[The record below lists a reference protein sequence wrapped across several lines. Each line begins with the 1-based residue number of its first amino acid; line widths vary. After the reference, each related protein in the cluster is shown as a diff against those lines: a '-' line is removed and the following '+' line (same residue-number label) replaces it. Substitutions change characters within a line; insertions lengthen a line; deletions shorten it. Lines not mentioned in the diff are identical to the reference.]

1 MDRETVRGDFGPTA
15 VSSKLGWLLSG
26 PISGATANS
35 VDTFTTNLII
45 SGEFGRR
52 ISSGD
57 DELKST
63 LKQFWETESIG
74 IRESEDSSI
83 NQLSRSFLK
92 NIKYKDSRYE
102 VSLPWKEEKMDVP
115 TDYNYCYNRLRS
127 LQCKL
132 RKEPELL
139 EEYNNTINDQLKR
152 GVVEE
157 VPPEE
162 VGGVVN
168 QASGEEKP
176 IHYMPHHSVVCQD
189 KDTTKLRVVYDG
201 SAKSESEGRSLNK
214 FLETGP
220 NFIPHLF
227 DVLVRFRWNPV
238 AISADIEKAFLMVGI
253 DPNDRDMLRFLW
265 PEDPERLN
273 SKIRHLRFC
282 NHLPTL
288 KFVPKPVS

>member
-1 MDRETVRGDFGPTA
+1 
-15 VSSKLGWLLSG
+15 
-26 PISGATANS
+26 
-35 VDTFTTNLII
+35 
-45 SGEFGRR
+45 
-52 ISSGD
+52 
-57 DELKST
+57 
-63 LKQFWETESIG
+63 
-74 IRESEDSSI
+74 
-83 NQLSRSFLK
+83 
-92 NIKYKDSRYE
+92 
-102 VSLPWKEEKMDVP
+102 MDVP

-157 VPPEE
+157 VSPED

-168 QASGEEKP
+168 QASEEEKP
-176 IHYMPHHSVVCQD
+176 IHYMPHHAVVRQD
-189 KDTTKLRVVYDG
+189 KDTTKLHVVYDG
-201 SAKSESEGRSLNK
+201 FAKSESKGRSLNE

-227 DVLVRFRWNPV
+227 DVFVRFRWNPV

-265 PEDPERLN
+265 PVDPERLN
-273 SKIRHLRFC
+273 SKIRHLRFYRLVFGLC
-282 NHLPTL
+282 PSPAMLDATIYQHLNLYQDRYPELIELIRKSLYVDALLSGGSSNSHTFEIYKQSKEIMSEGGFNLRKWSTNSPVLQRVHQQVRNSPRFHNPTR
-288 KFVPKPVS
+288 KESYNQR